1 MLTIGLNKLCIQG
14 NYCPHRR
21 GLTLYLDKS
30 KKYRKSLWTEKQKRV
45 SFLSLFCHH
54 RYIVDLMVKYYMLWG
69 YLYKVFTTKNPT
81 NIEAFQKLVFIYVQS
96 QTISCVL

>member
-30 KKYRKSLWTEKQKRV
+30 KKYRKSLWTEKQKKGFIFV
-45 SFLSLFCHH
+45 VVLPSSLYCRFDGK
-54 RYIVDLMVKYYMLWG
+54 V
-69 YLYKVFTTKNPT
+69 LYVMG
-81 NIEAFQKLVFIYVQS
+81 
-96 QTISCVL
+96 VLIQGFYDKKSY